1 MEKYKIL
8 SVKKALKYKLT
19 KQNIIL
25 YGKIFLID
33 RDEKKVYTQIFI
45 TDNEEAVILKIFEKD
60 LRYIKGE
67 VIKAEGFFEFD
78 NINGDYSFLVSNHK
92 KYFDFEKKDV
102 SMEKRA
108 ELHLHSK
115 FSEQD
120 SIVDIEELLKKLNHW
135 GHTHVAI
142 TDHESV
148 QNIPQFWKLSKK
160 YNLFPIF
167 GAELTVFEPFLNDFF
182 HVTILVKNKVGLKN
196 LYKLISKS
204 HMNLNE
210 KKPIINVEDIEINRE
225 GLYIGSACTKNILM
239 YFFLKQDEKSLYKKI
254 KFFDYIEIH
263 PLDTKEDD
271 RLSKEKLK
279 DFYIKITDIA
289 EHENIPVILTGNV
302 HYIYEKDKEIH
313 NALKKGTET
322 IKKFNK
328 IYNSKRHLRT
338 TEEMI
343 QAGVEIY
350 KKRGKSKKIAVRNV
364 KKLIDKI
371 ERVEPFDNKLHAP
384 KLKDENLNLRNLVY
398 KNMANL
404 YGEKGHPLIIE
415 RIEKEIVPIIKNGYA
430 IIFLLARDMILK
442 SKKDGYPV
450 GARGSV
456 GSSLIA
462 FLLGISEVNPLPP
475 HYYCKC
481 GYVDFINNLNIS
493 GFDLERKRCPNCGK
507 DLKSDGHNIRFEIF
521 MGFDGE
527 KIPDIDIN
535 FSGEYQTKIHR
546 FLEDKFGR
554 EHCFKAGTINTIAK
568 RSALKFSERYL
579 KKEGHI
585 AKIFY
590 YAEKLKGVKIT
601 TGQHTSA
608 MIIIPQEKSI
618 NDFTPYQY
626 SANDKEKGILTT
638 HYDYEALEND
648 LLKIDALAHDAP
660 TFLKKLKDLTGV
672 NYEFIPMNDKKVLE
686 LFSSLSPLK
695 INLDEIDVEIGTL
708 GIPEVWTPFAH
719 RMLSET
725 KPKSFYDLARTS
737 SLSHGTNI
745 WFNNARELVLRKQV
759 SVNQVV
765 SCRDDILLTLEHY
778 GIDSKTAFNIMEK
791 VRKGKKLKKEEL
803 ELLMLKNVPKWY
815 IDSLIKIKYLFPRSH
830 AIAYMYMAYK
840 IAFYKLYYRLEFYS
854 VYFSIRAKIFD
865 IDIIFNEDLMMKK
878 IEELSDVAY
887 KHDLEKFLTYSV
899 LRTAYEMKK
908 QGYYFLPPDI
918 YKSHITDFLIEGNNL
933 RIPLTKIPNI
943 GKKGAINIFK
953 ERKKKFVSIED
964 FKKRT
969 KISKRIIEK
978 LKTKNFFKD
987 LPEKSQ
993 IPLF

>member
-210 KKPIINVEDIEINRE
+210 KKPIINVQDIEINRE

-887 KHDLEKFLTYSV
+887 KHDFEKFLTYSV

>member
-887 KHDLEKFLTYSV
+887 KHDFEKFLTYSV

-953 ERKKKFVSIED
+953 EREKKFVSIED

>member
-1 MEKYKIL
+1 MKKDKIL
-8 SVKKALKYKLT
+8 SVKKALKYRLT
-19 KQNIIL
+19 KQHISL

-33 RDEKKVYTQIFI
+33 EDDKKDYTQVFI
-45 TDNEEAVILKIFEKD
+45 TDNEDAVILKIFEKNLPYKKYD
-60 LRYIKGE
+60 I
-67 VIKAEGFFEFD
+67 IKAEGYFEFD
-78 NINGDYSFLVSNHK
+78 DINGDYSFSVIAHK
-92 KYFDFEKKDV
+92 EYFNFEKKD
-102 SMEKRA
+102 SSIEKRV

-115 FSEQD
+115 LSEQD
-120 SIVDIEELLKKLNHW
+120 SIVDIEELLKTLKYW

-148 QNIPQFWKLSKK
+148 QNIPVFWNLSKRYDIK
-160 YNLFPIF
+160 PVF

-182 HVTILVKNKVGLKN
+182 HITVLVKNKSGLKN
-196 LYKLISKS
+196 LYKIISKS
-204 HMNLNE
+204 HMNLNDRN
-210 KKPIINVEDIEINRE
+210 PVINAQDIEKYRE
-225 GLYIGSACTKNILM
+225 GMYIGSACTKNILM
-239 YFFLKQDEKSLYKKI
+239 YFYLKQEEEMFLKKV
-254 KFFDYIEIH
+254 KFFDYIEIQ
-263 PLDTKEDD
+263 PLDAKEDD
-271 RLSKEKLK
+271 RVTKEKLK
-279 DFYIKITDIA
+279 EFYLKITEAA
-289 EHENIPVILTGNV
+289 ENENIPVILTGNV

-313 NALKKGTET
+313 NALQKGTET
-322 IKKFNK
+322 LKKFNK
-328 IYNSKRHLRT
+328 IYNSKRYLKT

-343 QAGVEIY
+343 QSGIEIFG
-350 KKRGKSKKIAVRNV
+350 KRGKAKKIAVRNV
-364 KKLIDKI
+364 KKLVDSI
-371 ERVEPFDNKLHAP
+371 ENISPLDNKLHAP
-384 KLKDENLNLRNLVY
+384 KIKDENLKLRNLAY
-398 KNMANL
+398 QKAKKI
-404 YGEKGHPLIIE
+404 YGENLHPIIE
-415 RIEKEIVPIIKNGYA
+415 DRIEKELNPIIQNGYA
-430 IIFLLARDMILK
+430 IIFLLAREMILK
-442 SKKDGYPV
+442 SKEDGYPV
-450 GARGSV
+450 GSRGSV

-462 FLLGISEVNPLPP
+462 FILGISEVNPLPP

-481 GYVDFINNLNIS
+481 GYVDFVDNLNIC
-493 GFDLERKRCPNCGK
+493 GFDLERKKCPKCGK

-521 MGFDGE
+521 MGFEGK

-546 FLEDKFGR
+546 YLEEKFGR

-568 RSALKFSERYL
+568 RSALKFSEKYL

-590 YAEKLKGVKIT
+590 YAEKLNGVKMT

-608 MIIIPQEKSI
+608 MIIIPQENEI

-638 HYDYEALEND
+638 HFDYEALEND

-660 TFLKKLKDLTGV
+660 TFLKKLKDLTGI
-672 NYEFIPMNDKKVLE
+672 NYENLPMNDKDVLE
-686 LFSSLSPLK
+686 LFSSLKPLK
-695 INLDEIDVEIGTL
+695 INLDEIEVEIGTL

-725 KPKSFYDLARTS
+725 KPKSLYDLARTS

-745 WFNNARELVLRKQV
+745 WFNNARELVLKKQV

-778 GIDSKTAFNIMEK
+778 GIESKKAFNIMEK
-791 VRKGKKLKKEEL
+791 VRKGKKLTEEEL
-803 ELLMLKNVPKWY
+803 NLLTSKKVPKWY
-815 IDSLIKIKYLFPRSH
+815 IESLIKIKYLFPRSH
-830 AIAYMYMAYK
+830 AVAYMFMAYK

-854 VYFSIRAKIFD
+854 VYFSVRAKIFD
-865 IDIIFNEDLMMKK
+865 IDTIFNEELMMKK
-878 IEELSDVAY
+878 IEELSDISY
-887 KHDLEKFLTYSV
+887 KHDFEKFLTYSV

-918 YKSHITDFLIEGNNL
+918 YKSHITDFVIEGKNL

-943 GKKGAINIFK
+943 GIKGAENIFK
-953 ERKKKFVSIED
+953 EREKKFISIED

-978 LKTKNFFKD
+978 LKTTGFFKNM
-987 LPEKSQ
+987 PEKSQ

>member
-210 KKPIINVEDIEINRE
+210 KKPIINVQDIEINRE

>member
-1 MEKYKIL
+1 
-8 SVKKALKYKLT
+8 
-19 KQNIIL
+19 
-25 YGKIFLID
+25 
-33 RDEKKVYTQIFI
+33 
-45 TDNEEAVILKIFEKD
+45 
-60 LRYIKGE
+60 
-67 VIKAEGFFEFD
+67 
-78 NINGDYSFLVSNHK
+78 
-92 KYFDFEKKDV
+92 
-102 SMEKRA
+102 
-108 ELHLHSK
+108 
-115 FSEQD
+115 
-120 SIVDIEELLKKLNHW
+120 
-135 GHTHVAI
+135 
-142 TDHESV
+142 
-148 QNIPQFWKLSKK
+148 
-160 YNLFPIF
+160 
-167 GAELTVFEPFLNDFF
+167 
-182 HVTILVKNKVGLKN
+182 
-196 LYKLISKS
+196 
-204 HMNLNE
+204 
-210 KKPIINVEDIEINRE
+210 
-225 GLYIGSACTKNILM
+225 M

-887 KHDLEKFLTYSV
+887 KHDFEKFLTYSV

>member
-210 KKPIINVEDIEINRE
+210 KKPIINVQDIEINRE

-953 ERKKKFVSIED
+953 EREKKFVSIED

>member
-887 KHDLEKFLTYSV
+887 KHDFEKFLTYSV

>member
-1 MEKYKIL
+1 MKKNKIL
-8 SVKKALKYKLT
+8 SVKNALKYKLT
-19 KQNIIL
+19 KQNISL

-33 RDEKKVYTQIFI
+33 DDEKKNYTQIFI
-45 TDNEEAVILKIFEKD
+45 TDNKEAVILKIFEKNLD
-60 LRYIKGE
+60 YKKDDF
-67 VIKAEGFFEFD
+67 IKAKGFFEFD
-78 NINGDYSFLVSNHK
+78 NLNGDYSFSVSEHK
-92 KYFDFEKKDV
+92 EYFNFEKKDG
-102 SMEKRA
+102 SIEKRT

-120 SIVDIEELLKKLNHW
+120 SIVDIEELLKTLKYW

-148 QNIPQFWKLSKK
+148 QNIPEFWNLSKK
-160 YNLFPIF
+160 YNITPIF
-167 GAELTVFEPFLNDFF
+167 GAEITVFEPFLNDFF
-182 HVTILVKNKVGLKN
+182 HVTILAKNKSGLKN
-196 LYKLISKS
+196 LYKIISQS

-210 KKPIINVEDIEINRE
+210 KKPIINIQDIEKNRKD
-225 GLYIGSACTKNILM
+225 LYIGSACTKNILM
-239 YFFLKQDEKSLYKKI
+239 YFYLKQDEEMLLKKV
-254 KFFDYIEIH
+254 KFFDYIEIQ
-263 PLDTKEDD
+263 PLEAKEDD
-271 RLSKEKLK
+271 RITKEKLK
-279 DFYIKITDIA
+279 KFYLRITEAA
-289 EHENIPVILTGNV
+289 ENENIPVILTGNV

-313 NALKKGTET
+313 NALQKGIET
-322 IKKFNK
+322 LKKFNK
-328 IYNSKRHLRT
+328 TYNSKRYLRT

-343 QAGVEIY
+343 QAGIEIY
-350 KKRGKSKKIAVRNV
+350 GKRGKAKKIAVRNV
-364 KKLIDKI
+364 KKLIDTIEKI
-371 ERVEPFDNKLHAP
+371 EPFDNKLHAP
-384 KLKDENLNLRNLVY
+384 KIKDENLKLKDLVY
-398 KNMANL
+398 HQTKKI
-404 YGEKGHPLIIE
+404 YGEKIHSKIKQ
-415 RIEKEIVPIIKNGYA
+415 RIEKELSPIIKNGYA
-430 IIFLLARDMILK
+430 IIFLLAREMILK
-442 SKKDGYPV
+442 SKEDGYPV

-462 FLLGISEVNPLPP
+462 FILGISEVNPLPP

-481 GYVDFINNLNIS
+481 GYVDFIDNLNIS
-493 GFDLERKRCPNCGK
+493 GFDLERNRCPNCGK
-507 DLKSDGHNIRFEIF
+507 DLKSNGHNIRFEIF
-521 MGFDGE
+521 MGFDGK

-546 FLEDKFGR
+546 YLEEKFGR

-568 RSALKFSERYL
+568 RSALKFSEKYL

-590 YAEKLKGVKIT
+590 YAEKLKGVKMT

-608 MIIIPQEKSI
+608 MIIIPQENNI

-638 HYDYEALEND
+638 HFDYEALEND

-660 TFLKKLKDLTGV
+660 TFLKKLKDLTGIG
-672 NYEFIPMNDKKVLE
+672 YEKLPMNDKDVLE
-686 LFSSLSPLK
+686 LFSSLKPLK

-745 WFNNARELVLRKQV
+745 WFNNARELVLKKQV

-778 GIDSKTAFNIMEK
+778 GIESKKAFNIMEK
-791 VRKGKKLKKEEL
+791 VRKGKKLTEEEL
-803 ELLMLKNVPKWY
+803 KLLISKNVPKWY
-815 IDSLIKIKYLFPRSH
+815 IKSLIKIKYLFPRSH
-830 AIAYMYMAYK
+830 AVAYMYMAYK

-854 VYFSIRAKIFD
+854 VYFSVRAKIFD
-865 IDIIFNEDLMMKK
+865 IDTIFNEELMMKK
-878 IEELSDVAY
+878 IEELSDVTY
-887 KHDLEKFLTYSV
+887 KHDFENFLTYSV

-918 YKSHITDFLIEGNNL
+918 YKSHITDFVIEGKNL
-933 RIPLTKIPNI
+933 RIPLTKIPNVGI
-943 GKKGAINIFK
+943 KGAVNIFK
-953 ERKKKFVSIED
+953 EREKKFISIED

-978 LKTKNFFKD
+978 LKTKDFFKN

>member
-210 KKPIINVEDIEINRE
+210 KKPIINVQDIEINRE

-887 KHDLEKFLTYSV
+887 KHDFEKFLTYSV

-953 ERKKKFVSIED
+953 EREKKFVSIED